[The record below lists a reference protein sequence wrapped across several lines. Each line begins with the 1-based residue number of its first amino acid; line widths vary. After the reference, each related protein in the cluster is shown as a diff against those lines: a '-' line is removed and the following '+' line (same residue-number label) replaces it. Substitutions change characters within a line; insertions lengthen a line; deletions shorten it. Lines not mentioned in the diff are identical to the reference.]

1 MKELKM
7 KTPFSIKL
15 IYWIVNGLFWILILG
30 FVTIFVDNLLV
41 IFNVNEN
48 PHFLFRMPLIKDILT
63 ISEVEINGEVIAV
76 RIDKI
81 MGGFNV
87 WHLGTRFAIINLT
100 VLFVIGAL
108 LIYLLALV
116 KKMLISVK
124 DNEVFTNKNVI
135 CLKKSSYSIFIIWIL
150 RDVFMYS
157 YVKIQFGYFNPFNNL
172 FMDYL
177 LSNYL
182 LTGAIL
188 LAVAHIFERGV
199 KLQNY
204 KDLTI

>member
-1 MKELKM
+1 MKEIKM

-63 ISEVEINGEVIAV
+63 ISEVEINGEVIPV

-157 YVKIQFGYFNPFNNL
+157 YVKIQFGYFNLFNNL